1 MNLSFHP
8 VIPVRFHRIL
18 LLLGLAAAGAAPAAA
33 EIVEYH
39 LTIDEKA
46 VNFTGRPRTA
56 MAVNGSIP
64 APTLTFRE
72 GDVARIHVTN
82 RMKVEA
88 SIHWH
93 GMLLPNRMDG
103 VPFITY
109 PPIKPG
115 ATFDYEFRLRQH
127 GTYWYHSHT
136 GLQEQKGLYG
146 ALVILP
152 RQGGVRGKTVVLSD
166 WTDQSPHDVL
176 RWLKRGSE
184 WPALQRGNAQSL
196 IGALRAGKFGAYWK
210 RELLRMPPMDLADV
224 AYDRFLANGE
234 PEHSI
239 AAKPGETVRLRIVDG
254 SSSTFFH
261 LQFAGGPMTIVSAD
275 GQEVRPLVK
284 ERMLISVAET
294 YDVLV
299 RTPGPGSY
307 ELRATAHDG
316 SAWASIWIGQGERHP
331 APKVPR
337 ANLYNTMGKLKA
349 STIFALTPGG
359 TMGMSDSK
367 VNAGKFDHPGLMG
380 GMMTMAE
387 MMGGS
392 SSQMKQGMAMG
403 TMAMDHD
410 MPSRGGKMKHDMPMG
425 GMAMEHGMATDS
437 PRRGSPHSG
446 KVYTWDY
453 SPLGPD
459 VSSRKPLAMDGMGPR
474 PWPPYKELRSV
485 KNTALPPQRPVRQV
499 RLTLDGD
506 MERYVWSLN
515 NTTLFASD
523 SIKINRG
530 DTVRFIMINR
540 TMMHHPM
547 HLHGH
552 FFRVINGQGDHAPLK
567 HTVDVP
573 PMQTTVIEFAAEEVG
588 DWFFHCHLLY
598 HMESG
603 MARVVHYDGFSPAAD
618 TAPLRHKLY
627 RDPFFFWGVADGLSN
642 MTQGYLQ
649 YSNTR
654 HIFNLEWEAGWAHV
668 PGTEWEVTALYQRYF
683 NRFFRAIAGF
693 NSQGTVMDSFDTHA
707 ESNRGVLGV
716 MYRLPLNL
724 GLTAWADTDGGGRFK
739 IGRSLPLTPRLIL
752 GGEVYYDI
760 RDLWQGRVNLAYTL
774 SRSTSVISQWHSDY
788 GWGVGLRIRF

>member
-1 MNLSFHP
+1 MPNLASFHP
-8 VIPVRFHRIL
+8 II
-18 LLLGLAAAGAAPAAA
+18 LLLGLIAIGVAPSAA
-33 EIVEYH
+33 EVVEYD
-39 LTIDEKA
+39 LTIGEKT
-46 VNFTGRPRTA
+46 VNFTGKSRTA
-56 MAVNGSIP
+56 MAVNGCIP

-82 RMKVEA
+82 LMKVET

-93 GMLLPNRMDG
+93 GLLLPNRMDG

-136 GLQEQKGLYG
+136 ALQEQKGLYG
-146 ALVILP
+146 AIVILP
-152 RQGGVRGKTVVLSD
+152 RQGGDAGKTVVLSD

-184 WPALQRGNAQSL
+184 WPALQRGNSQSL
-196 IGALRAGKFGAYWK
+196 IGALRVGKFGAYWK

-234 PEHSI
+234 AEHHVS
-239 AAKPGETVRLRIVDG
+239 AQPGETLRLRIVDG

-261 LQFAGGPMTIVSAD
+261 LQFAGGPLTVVSAD
-275 GQEVRPLVK
+275 GQEVRPLK
-284 ERMLISVAET
+284 QERMLISVAET

-299 RTPGPGSY
+299 KTPGAGSY

-316 SAWASIWIGQGERHP
+316 SAWTSIWIGQGERHA
-331 APKVPR
+331 APNVPR
-337 ANLYNTMGKLKA
+337 PNLYNTMGKLKP

-359 TMGMSDSK
+359 TMGMPDSK

-392 SSQMKQGMAMG
+392 SGQMKQDMPMSG
-403 TMAMDHD
+403 MAMDHN
-410 MPSRGGKMKHDMPMG
+410 MPMNGEKMKHDMPMG
-425 GMAMEHGMATDS
+425 GMSMDHGMVTDS
-437 PRRGSPHSG
+437 KRPGSPHSG

-453 SPLGPD
+453 SPLGTD
-459 VSSRKPLAMDGMGPR
+459 LSSRKPLAMDGMGPR
-474 PWPPYKELRSV
+474 PWPAYKKLRSV
-485 KNTALPPQRPVRQV
+485 KNTALSPQRPVREV

-506 MERYVWSLN
+506 MQRYVWSLN

-552 FFRVINGQGDHAPLK
+552 FFRVVNGHGDHAPLK

-598 HMESG
+598 HLESG
-603 MARVVHYDGFSPAAD
+603 MARVVHYNGFSPAAD
-618 TAPLRHKLY
+618 TASLRHQLY
-627 RDPFFFWGVADGLSN
+627 RDPFFFWGMADGLTN

-654 HIFNLEWEAGWAHV
+654 HIFNLEWEAGWGGV
-668 PGTEWEVTALYQRYF
+668 PGTQWETTALYQRYF
-683 NRFFRAIAGF
+683 NRFFRAIAGL
-693 NSQGTVMDSFDTHA
+693 NTQGSITGDSFDTHTN
-707 ESNRGVLGV
+707 SNRGLLGM

-724 GLTAWADTDGGGRFK
+724 GLTAWADTDGGGRLT
-739 IGRSLPLTPRLIL
+739 IGRSIPITPRLIL

-760 RDLWQGRVNLAYTL
+760 HDSWEGRVNLAYTL
-774 SRSTSVISQWHSDY
+774 SRSTSVVSQWHSDY
-788 GWGVGLRIRF
+788 GWGVGMRIRF